1 MNYQYIEDPLE
12 IERKSFEI
20 IHQEM
25 SNTDLPELKLNIMKR
40 VIHTST
46 DFVYEDILQFKEDV
60 EEILLK
66 VFQKGCTIITDT
78 EMIKAG
84 ISKKLADQLGIQIV
98 CYVGSEE
105 AAKEAKKQ
113 GVTRSMAGVDIAMGL
128 KGIKVFAIGN
138 APTALYRIME
148 WYEKG
153 NQNVEAV
160 IGVPVGFVGAAESK
174 EALWLTDIPS
184 IVSKGR
190 KGGSTIAVAIIN
202 AILREA
208 VKNHG

>member
-1 MNYQYIEDPLE
+1 MAYEYIEDPLE

-25 SNTDLPELKLNIMKR
+25 KNTNLPELKLNIMKR

-46 DFVYEDILQFKEDV
+46 DFVYEDILMFKDEV
-60 EEILLK
+60 EQVLLK
-66 VFQKGCTIITDT
+66 AFQNGCTIITDT

-84 ISKKLADQLGIQIV
+84 ISKKLTEQLGVKIV
-98 CYVGSEE
+98 CYVGSQE
-105 AAKEAKKQ
+105 ATIEAKRL
-113 GVTRSMAGVDIAMGL
+113 GVTRSMAGVDIAM
-128 KGIKVFAIGN
+128 KTPGIKVFAIGN

-148 WYEKG
+148 WCEQDL
-153 NQNVEAV
+153 NDVEAV

-174 EALWLTDIPS
+174 AALWQTEIPS
-184 IVSKGR
+184 IISKGR

-202 AILREA
+202 AILKEA
-208 VKNHG
+208 VKYHG